1 MKAPVASF
9 LLLGVVFLAT
19 VQPADGY
26 PVTIYIEAVV
36 DTVEDHG
43 NYLED
48 QISPG
53 NLITGYYIY
62 ELTTPDSSPEDWL
75 GKYEYSQ
82 APYGITLDVGG
93 FRFETNPDDV
103 DFTVYISN
111 DRISP
116 TGDIYNIVSN
126 NNSTL
131 HNGTDVGWMYWQ
143 LDDRSGQ
150 ALSNTSLPLTAPVLG
165 DWQDGNVLRIE
176 GVPRQADFVITA
188 HVTSAVPEP
197 SSLLLLGTG
206 FLGLIF
212 KGWRK

>member
-1 MKAPVASF
+1 MKTGKIIPIV
-9 LLLGVVFLAT
+9 LTVCGLVFWPLQAK
-19 VQPADGY
+19 GY
-26 PVTIYIEAVV
+26 PVTIYIEAIV
-36 DTVEDHG
+36 DTVDDSG
-43 NYLED
+43 NYLEG

-53 NLITGYYIY
+53 DIITGWYIY
-62 ELTTPDSSPEDWL
+62 ESTTSDSSPEDWL

-82 APYGITLDVGG
+82 APYGMTLEVGG
-93 FRFETNPDDV
+93 FHFETNPDDV

-111 DRISP
+111 NRISP

-131 HNGTDVGWMYWQ
+131 HNGVDVGWMYWQ

-165 DWQDGNVLRIE
+165 DWQDGNVLCIE
-176 GVPRQADFVITA
+176 GVPRQTDFVITA

-197 SSLLLLGTG
+197 VTIVLLGLGGLLL
-206 FLGLIF
+206 
-212 KGWRK
+212 RKRN